1 MERDERIQQSIY
13 NHGRIKAV
21 RLLNCNE
28 FMIEYADG
36 FAAVIDEPRTG
47 AEGPIQSV
55 ELVDGPDQG
64 LVTDFRI
71 LKSFVLFAGPDSKRR
86 DEEAIPPPSPVLEH
100 A

>member
-13 NHGRIKAV
+13 SHGRIKAV

-28 FMIEYADG
+28 FMVEHADG
-36 FAAVIDEPRTG
+36 FAAVIDDPRTG
-47 AEGPIQSV
+47 PEGPIQSV

-71 LKSFVLFAGPDSKRR
+71 LKSFVLFAGPDGERR
-86 DEEAIPPPSPVLEH
+86 DEEAIQPLLPTMEY